1 MPGSNAAFFP
11 GEEIEGRQIS
21 NPRDVGLHFYA
32 YLSGLKECKDV
43 KRGNLNITIMRLKN
57 GAIPG
62 FILVFSLLFATTIT
76 TSAQEMKEAVDLYN
90 FAAQNFKTESAKAL
104 DQLKQCEALCEKI
117 EGEEVGDLKSKVQKL
132 YPMIY
137 FEVAKVE
144 YRGKHYAEAVAAM
157 EDAKRTAE
165 AVDDRTTIK
174 NVDKVLPGIY
184 YNVGLQ
190 EQTNANYEKA
200 VSLYQQ
206 VLNVNK
212 NYVLAY
218 VAMAICQDSLRQHDA
233 MLETITE
240 GVKAAR
246 MANNLK
252 VETDLRYM
260 GLNYLKRKGQQE
272 LDAKQVDSALATF
285 GKAIAIDE
293 RDAEIYLAMAN
304 IYSKRREYDRTVE
317 YSDKA
322 LANAP
327 GTMNKNQIFFLK
339 AQALAAKGDVPGAC
353 ESYKEA
359 AFGEFKEAAT
369 HQMKELKC
377 K

>member
-1 MPGSNAAFFP
+1 M
-11 GEEIEGRQIS
+11 
-21 NPRDVGLHFYA
+21 
-32 YLSGLKECKDV
+32 
-43 KRGNLNITIMRLKN
+43 
-57 GAIPG
+57 
-62 FILVFSLLFATTIT
+62 
-76 TSAQEMKEAVDLYN
+76 
-90 FAAQNFKTESAKAL
+90 
-104 DQLKQCEALCEKI
+104 
-117 EGEEVGDLKSKVQKL
+117 
-132 YPMIY
+132 
-137 FEVAKVE
+137 
-144 YRGKHYAEAVAAM
+144 
-157 EDAKRTAE
+157 
-165 AVDDRTTIK
+165 
-174 NVDKVLPGIY
+174 
-184 YNVGLQ
+184 
-190 EQTNANYEKA
+190 
-200 VSLYQQ
+200 SLYQQ

>member
-1 MPGSNAAFFP
+1 M
-11 GEEIEGRQIS
+11 
-21 NPRDVGLHFYA
+21 HFYA
-32 YLSGLKECKDV
+32 YLSGLKERKDV

-293 RDAEIYLAMAN
+293 RDAEIYFAMAN
-304 IYSKRREYDRTVE
+304 IYSKRREYDLTVE